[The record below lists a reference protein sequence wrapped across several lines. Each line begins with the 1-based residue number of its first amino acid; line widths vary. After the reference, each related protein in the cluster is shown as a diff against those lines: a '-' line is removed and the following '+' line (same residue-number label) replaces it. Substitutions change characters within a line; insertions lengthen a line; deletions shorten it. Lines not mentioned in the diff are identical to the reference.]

1 MKKHV
6 ENIRKWLGGA
16 AEEHVVR
23 MVAFWWLVYYQ
34 GAKGGDLLTVKA
46 GGEDITLQLKHR
58 KCVPL
63 GYESAPIEPE
73 VAEKIYGHPLNQ
85 VNEGEAVI
93 LNVGVDATLECWK
106 KGERD
111 PRWVLPVD
119 IDTLRIVK

>member
-34 GAKGGDLLTVKA
+34 GAKGSDLLTVKA
-46 GGEDITLQLKHR
+46 GGEYITLQLKHK

-73 VAEKIYGHPLNQ
+73 LAEKIYGFPLNQ
-85 VNEGEAVI
+85 VDEGEAVI
-93 LNVGVDATLECWK
+93 LNVGVNASLECWK

>member
-1 MKKHV
+1 MKKYV
-6 ENIRKWLGGA
+6 EKIRKWLGGA
-16 AEEHVVR
+16 AEDHVVR

-73 VAEKIYGHPLNQ
+73 VAERIYGHPLNH

>member
-6 ENIRKWLGGA
+6 EKIRKWLGSA

-34 GAKGGDLLTVKA
+34 GAKGSDLLTVKA
-46 GGEDITLQLKHR
+46 GGEDITLQLKHKR
-58 KCVPL
+58 CVPL

-73 VAEKIYGHPLNQ
+73 LAEKIYGHPIQPL
-85 VNEGEAVI
+85 NEGDAVI
-93 LNVGVDATLECWK
+93 LNVGMNATLECWK

-111 PRWVLPVD
+111 ARWVLPVD
-119 IDTLRIVK
+119 IDTIRIVK

>member
-34 GAKGGDLLTVKA
+34 GAKGSDLLTVKA
-46 GGEDITLQLKHR
+46 GGEYITLQLKHK

-73 VAEKIYGHPLNQ
+73 LAEKIYGFPLNQ
-85 VNEGEAVI
+85 VDEGEAVI
-93 LNVGVDATLECWK
+93 LNVGVNATLECWK

>member
-6 ENIRKWLGGA
+6 ENIRRWLGGA

-23 MVAFWWLVYYQ
+23 RVAFWWLVYYQ

-46 GGEDITLQLKHR
+46 RGEDIVLQLKHK

-63 GYESAPIEPE
+63 GYESAPIETE
-73 VAEKIYGHPLNQ
+73 VAEKIYGHPIQPLKD
-85 VNEGEAVI
+85 GEVVI
-93 LNVGVDATLECWK
+93 LNVGVNATLECWK

>member
-6 ENIRKWLGGA
+6 EKIRKWLGGA
-16 AEEHVVR
+16 SEEHVAR

-73 VAEKIYGHPLNQ
+73 VAEKIYGHPLQ
-85 VNEGEAVI
+85 PLKEGEAVI
-93 LNVGVDATLECWK
+93 LNVGVNATLECWK

>member
-6 ENIRKWLGGA
+6 EKIRKWLGGA

-34 GAKGGDLLTVKA
+34 GAKGSDLLTVKA
-46 GGEDITLQLKHR
+46 GGEDITLQLKHK

-63 GYESAPIEPE
+63 EFESAPIEPE
-73 VAEKIYGHPLNQ
+73 VAEKIYGYPLNQ

-93 LNVGVDATLECWK
+93 LNVGVNATLECWK

>member
-6 ENIRKWLGGA
+6 EKIRKWLGGA
-16 AEEHVVR
+16 TEEHVVR
-23 MVAFWWLVYYQ
+23 RVAFWWLVYYQ

-46 GGEDITLQLKHR
+46 GGEDIVLQLKHR

-73 VAEKIYGHPLNQ
+73 LAEKIYGYPLNQ
-85 VNEGEAVI
+85 VDDGEFVI
-93 LNVGVDATLECWK
+93 LNVGVNATLECWK

>member
-6 ENIRKWLGGA
+6 ENIRRWLGGA
-16 AEEHVVR
+16 AEEYVVR
-23 MVAFWWLVYYQ
+23 RVAFWWLVYYQ
-34 GAKGGDLLTVKA
+34 GVKGGDLLTVKA

-73 VAEKIYGHPLNQ
+73 LAEKIYGHPLNQ
-85 VNEGEAVI
+85 VDDGEAVI
-93 LNVGVDATLECWK
+93 LNVGVNATLECWK

>member
-6 ENIRKWLGGA
+6 ENIRRWLGGA
-16 AEEHVVR
+16 AEEYVVR
-23 MVAFWWLVYYQ
+23 RVAFWWLVYYQ

-85 VNEGEAVI
+85 VDEGEAVI
-93 LNVGVDATLECWK
+93 LNVGVNATLECWK

>member
-6 ENIRKWLGGA
+6 EKIRKLLGGS

-23 MVAFWWLVYYQ
+23 MVACWWLVYYQ
-34 GAKGGDLLTVKA
+34 GAKGSDLLTVKA
-46 GGEDITLQLKHR
+46 GGEDIPLQLKHR

-63 GYESAPIEPE
+63 GYESAPIEPKL
-73 VAEKIYGHPLNQ
+73 AEKIYGYPLNQ
-85 VNEGEAVI
+85 VDEGEYVI
-93 LNVGVDATLECWK
+93 LNVGVNATIECWK

-119 IDTLRIVK
+119 IDTIRIVK

>member
-6 ENIRKWLGGA
+6 EKIRKLLGGA

-34 GAKGGDLLTVKA
+34 GAKGSDLLTVKA
-46 GGEDITLQLKHR
+46 GGEDITLQLKHK

-73 VAEKIYGHPLNQ
+73 LAEKIYGHPLNQ
-85 VNEGEAVI
+85 VNKGEAVI
-93 LNVGVDATLECWK
+93 LNVGVNATLECWK

>member
-6 ENIRKWLGGA
+6 EKIRKWLGGA

-23 MVAFWWLVYYQ
+23 IVAFWWLVYYQ
-34 GAKGGDLLTVKA
+34 GAKGSDILTVKA
-46 GGEDITLQLKHR
+46 AGDDITLHLKHK

-63 GYESAPIEPE
+63 GFESAPIEPGL
-73 VAEKIYGHPLNQ
+73 AEKIYGHPLNQ
-85 VNEGEAVI
+85 VKEGEVVI
-93 LNVGVDATLECWK
+93 LNVGVHATLECWE
-106 KGERD
+106 KGARD